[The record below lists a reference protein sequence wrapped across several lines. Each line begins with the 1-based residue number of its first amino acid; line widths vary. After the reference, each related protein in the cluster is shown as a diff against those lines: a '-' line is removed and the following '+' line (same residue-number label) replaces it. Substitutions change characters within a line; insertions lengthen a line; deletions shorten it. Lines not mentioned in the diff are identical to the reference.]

1 MSRFSF
7 QFFSPLF
14 LFFLLLLDG
23 QLTHFFT
30 ALSGGSVIPV
40 SHLLLIFMV
49 YTVTQHRH
57 SYVLIVGIL
66 LGIIYDSYFLGIFG
80 IASLILP
87 LIALFVY
94 NIQSVVFT
102 NRWTRLFT
110 VIIIVAAFQV
120 LSTLIVALVGVV
132 KVDFISFI
140 VRQLAPTLALNI
152 LLALLL
158 QWPLEKMYRLR

>member
-30 ALSGGSVIPV
+30 TLAGGSIMPV

-57 SYVLIVGIL
+57 SYVLIVGVL
-66 LGIIYDSYFLGIFG
+66 LGIVYDSYFLGIFG

-94 NIQSVVFT
+94 QIQTVVFT

-110 VIIIVAAFQV
+110 VIIIVFAFQV
-120 LSTLIVALVGVV
+120 LSTLIVNLVGVV
-132 KVDFISFI
+132 NVNFVSFI
-140 VRQLAPTLALNI
+140 VKQLAPTLALNI
-152 LLALLL
+152 IFAILL

>member
-30 ALSGGSVIPV
+30 SLSGGSIMPV

-57 SYVLIVGIL
+57 SYVLIVGVL
-66 LGIIYDSYFLGIFG
+66 LAIIYDSYFLGIFG

-94 NIQSVVFT
+94 QIQTVVFT

-110 VIIIVAAFQV
+110 VIIIVFAFQA
-120 LSTLIVALVGVV
+120 LSTLIVNLVGVV
-132 KVDFISFI
+132 NVNFVSFI

-152 LLALLL
+152 AFAILL

>member
-1 MSRFSF
+1 M
-7 QFFSPLF
+7 
-14 LFFLLLLDG
+14 
-23 QLTHFFT
+23 
-30 ALSGGSVIPV
+30 PV

-57 SYVLIVGIL
+57 SYVLIVGVL
-66 LGIIYDSYFLGIFG
+66 LGIVYDSYFLGIFG

-94 NIQSVVFT
+94 QIQTVVFT

-110 VIIIVAAFQV
+110 VIIIVFAFQV
-120 LSTLIVALVGVV
+120 LSTLIVNLVGVV
-132 KVDFISFI
+132 NVNFVSFI

-152 LLALLL
+152 VFAILL

>member
-1 MSRFSF
+1 M
-7 QFFSPLF
+7 
-14 LFFLLLLDG
+14 
-23 QLTHFFT
+23 
-30 ALSGGSVIPV
+30 PV

-57 SYVLIVGIL
+57 SYVLIVGVL

-94 NIQSVVFT
+94 QIQTVVFT

-110 VIIIVAAFQV
+110 VIIIVFAFQV
-120 LSTLIVALVGVV
+120 LSTLIVNLVGVV
-132 KVDFISFI
+132 NVNFVSFI

-152 LLALLL
+152 AFAILL

>member
-1 MSRFSF
+1 M
-7 QFFSPLF
+7 
-14 LFFLLLLDG
+14 
-23 QLTHFFT
+23 
-30 ALSGGSVIPV
+30 PV

-57 SYVLIVGIL
+57 SYVLILGIL
-66 LGIIYDSYFLGIFG
+66 LGIVYDSYFLGIFG
-80 IASLILP
+80 IASLIFP

-94 NIQSVVFT
+94 SIQTVVFT

-110 VIIIVAAFQV
+110 VIIIVSAFQV
-120 LSTLIVALVGVV
+120 LSTLIINFVGVV
-132 KVDFISFI
+132 KVDFVAFI

-152 LLALLL
+152 IFATLL

>member
-120 LSTLIVALVGVV
+120 LSTLIVALVGVF

-152 LLALLL
+152 FLALLL
-158 QWPLEKMYRLR
+158 QWPLEKMYRL

>member
-30 ALSGGSVIPV
+30 ALSGGSIMPV

-57 SYVLIVGIL
+57 SYVLIVGVL

-94 NIQSVVFT
+94 
-102 NRWTRLFT
+102 
-110 VIIIVAAFQV
+110 
-120 LSTLIVALVGVV
+120 
-132 KVDFISFI
+132 
-140 VRQLAPTLALNI
+140 
-152 LLALLL
+152 
-158 QWPLEKMYRLR
+158 

>member
-23 QLTHFFT
+23 QLTHFFR
-30 ALSGGSVIPV
+30 ALSGGSIMPV

-57 SYVLIVGIL
+57 SYVLIVGVL

-94 NIQSVVFT
+94 QIQTVVFT

-110 VIIIVAAFQV
+110 VIIIVFAFQV
-120 LSTLIVALVGVV
+120 LSTLIVNLVGVV
-132 KVDFISFI
+132 NVNFVSFI

-152 LLALLL
+152 AFAILL

>member
-1 MSRFSF
+1 M
-7 QFFSPLF
+7 
-14 LFFLLLLDG
+14 
-23 QLTHFFT
+23 
-30 ALSGGSVIPV
+30 
-40 SHLLLIFMV
+40 
-49 YTVTQHRH
+49 TQHRH
-57 SYVLIVGIL
+57 SYVLIVGVL

-94 NIQSVVFT
+94 QIQTVVFT

-110 VIIIVAAFQV
+110 VIIIVFAFQV
-120 LSTLIVALVGVV
+120 LSTLIVNLVGVV
-132 KVDFISFI
+132 NVNFVSFI

-152 LLALLL
+152 AFAILL

>member
-1 MSRFSF
+1 M
-7 QFFSPLF
+7 
-14 LFFLLLLDG
+14 
-23 QLTHFFT
+23 
-30 ALSGGSVIPV
+30 PV

-57 SYVLIVGIL
+57 SYVLIVGVL

-94 NIQSVVFT
+94 QIQSVVFT

-110 VIIIVAAFQV
+110 VIIIVFAFQI
-120 LSTLIVALVGVV
+120 LSTLIVNLVGVV
-132 KVDFISFI
+132 NVNFVSFI

-152 LLALLL
+152 VFALLL

>member
-1 MSRFSF
+1 M
-7 QFFSPLF
+7 
-14 LFFLLLLDG
+14 
-23 QLTHFFT
+23 
-30 ALSGGSVIPV
+30 PV

-57 SYVLIVGIL
+57 SYVLIVGVL
-66 LGIIYDSYFLGIFG
+66 LGIVYDSYFLGIFG

-94 NIQSVVFT
+94 QIQTVVFT

-110 VIIIVAAFQV
+110 VIIIVFAFQV
-120 LSTLIVALVGVV
+120 LSTLIVNLVGVV
-132 KVDFISFI
+132 NVNFVSFI

-152 LLALLL
+152 VFAMLL

>member
-30 ALSGGSVIPV
+30 VLSGGSIMPV

-57 SYVLIVGIL
+57 SYVLIVGVL

-94 NIQSVVFT
+94 QIQTVVFT

-110 VIIIVAAFQV
+110 VIIIVFAFQV
-120 LSTLIVALVGVV
+120 LSTLIVNLVGVV
-132 KVDFISFI
+132 NVNFVSFI

-152 LLALLL
+152 AFAILL

>member
-1 MSRFSF
+1 
-7 QFFSPLF
+7 
-14 LFFLLLLDG
+14 
-23 QLTHFFT
+23 
-30 ALSGGSVIPV
+30 
-40 SHLLLIFMV
+40 MV

-57 SYVLIVGIL
+57 SYVLIVGVL
-66 LGIIYDSYFLGIFG
+66 LGIVYDSYFLGIFG

-94 NIQSVVFT
+94 QIQTVVFT

-110 VIIIVAAFQV
+110 VIIIVFAFQV
-120 LSTLIVALVGVV
+120 LSTLIVNLVGVV
-132 KVDFISFI
+132 NVNFVSFI

-152 LLALLL
+152 VFAMLL

>member
-30 ALSGGSVIPV
+30 ALSGGSIMPV

-57 SYVLIVGIL
+57 SYVLIVGVL
-66 LGIIYDSYFLGIFG
+66 LGIFG

-94 NIQSVVFT
+94 QIQTVVFT

-110 VIIIVAAFQV
+110 VIIIVFAFQV
-120 LSTLIVALVGVV
+120 LSTLIVNLVGVV
-132 KVDFISFI
+132 NVNFVSFI

-152 LLALLL
+152 AFAILL